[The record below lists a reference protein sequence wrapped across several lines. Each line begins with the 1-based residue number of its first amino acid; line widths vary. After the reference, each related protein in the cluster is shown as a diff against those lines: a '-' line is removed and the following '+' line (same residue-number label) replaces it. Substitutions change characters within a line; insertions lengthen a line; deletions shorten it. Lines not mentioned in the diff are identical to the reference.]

1 MHFVG
6 GEIGVLDDVPTAA
19 ARRAPRAERAAI
31 RILAVGDVYGSLG
44 RRAIKRILPGLRAEV
59 HADLVIVNGENSAG
73 GRGISMRTA
82 REIRD
87 AGADCITTGNHV
99 WAQPDII
106 QVLDDDDLCV
116 IRPLN
121 FPDPAPGVGSR
132 QLTARGRT
140 ITVINAMG
148 RIFMEPL
155 DDPFRAIDTTLLTL
169 DHDPAEGE
177 RPIVL
182 VDIHAEATSEKQ
194 AIAWY
199 LAGRVSAVF
208 GTHTHVPTADT
219 RVLPGGTGY
228 VTDLGMTGPYDSI
241 IGASVDL
248 TIQRFMTQRSVRLR
262 SPDSGDAV
270 LNAVLFEIDAES
282 GACLAVHRVDRQDA
296 GGVEGDARAQGRA
309 PL

>member
-1 MHFVG
+1 M
-6 GEIGVLDDVPTAA
+6 
-19 ARRAPRAERAAI
+19 PRSAGDSPAERGI
-31 RILAVGDVYGSLG
+31 VRILAVGDIYGSLG
-44 RRAIKRILPGLRAEV
+44 RRAAKRLLPGLRAEL
-59 HADLVIVNGENSAG
+59 HPDLVIVNGENSAG

-87 AGADCITTGNHV
+87 AGADVITTGNHV
-99 WAQPDII
+99 WAQPDIN
-106 QVLDDDDLCV
+106 QVLDDDELCV

-121 FPDPAPGVGSR
+121 YPDPAPGTGMAQRTV
-132 QLTARGRT
+132 RGRT
-140 ITVINAMG
+140 VTVINAMG
-148 RIFMEPL
+148 RVFMDPL

-169 DHDPAEGE
+169 EHDPAEGE

-182 VDIHAEATSEKQ
+182 VDFHAEATSEKQ

-208 GTHTHVPTADT
+208 GTHTHVPTADA

-241 IGASVDL
+241 IGASIDL
-248 TIQRFMTQRSVRLR
+248 TIQRFLTQRSLRLR

-270 LNAVLFEIDAES
+270 LNAVMFDIDAAT
-282 GACLAVHRVDRQDA
+282 GACLTAQRVDRQDA
-296 GGVEGDARAQGRA
+296 GGVEDDARAQGRA

>member
-1 MHFVG
+1 V
-6 GEIGVLDDVPTAA
+6 
-19 ARRAPRAERAAI
+19 
-31 RILAVGDVYGSLG
+31 LAVGDVYGSLG
-44 RRAIKRILPGLRAEV
+44 RRAVKRLLPGLRAEV

-87 AGADCITTGNHV
+87 AGADIVTTGNHV

-106 QVLDDDDLCV
+106 QVLEDDDLCV

-121 FPDPAPGVGSR
+121 YPDPAPGRGVI
-132 QLTARGRT
+132 QIQVRGRT
-140 ITVINAMG
+140 ITVMNAMG

-169 DHDPAEGE
+169 EHNPAEGE

-199 LAGRVSAVF
+199 LAGRVSGVF
-208 GTHTHVPTADT
+208 GTHTHVPTADA

-228 VTDLGMTGPYDSI
+228 VTDLGMTGPFDSI
-241 IGASVDL
+241 IGASIDQ
-248 TIQRFMTQRSVRLR
+248 TIQRFLTQRSLRLR

-270 LNAVLFEIDAES
+270 LNAVMFDIDAAT
-282 GACLAVHRVDRQDA
+282 GACLAVERVDRQDA

-309 PL
+309 LL

>member
-1 MHFVG
+1 V
-6 GEIGVLDDVPTAA
+6 
-19 ARRAPRAERAAI
+19 ERGII
-31 RILAVGDVYGSLG
+31 RVLAVGDVYGSLG
-44 RRAIKRILPGLRAEV
+44 RRAVKRLLPGLRAEV

-87 AGADCITTGNHV
+87 AGADVVTTGNHV

-106 QVLDDDDLCV
+106 QVLEDDDLCV

-121 FPDPAPGVGSR
+121 YPDPAPGRGAIQIQV
-132 QLTARGRT
+132 RGRT
-140 ITVINAMG
+140 ITVMNAMG

-169 DHDPAEGE
+169 EHNPAEGE

-199 LAGRVSAVF
+199 LAGRVSGVF
-208 GTHTHVPTADT
+208 GTHTHVPTADA

-228 VTDLGMTGPYDSI
+228 VTDLGMTGPFDSI
-241 IGASVDL
+241 IGASIDQ
-248 TIQRFMTQRSVRLR
+248 TIQRFLTQRSLRLR

-270 LNAVLFEIDAES
+270 LNAVMFDIDAAT
-282 GACLAVHRVDRQDA
+282 GACLAVERVDRQDA

-309 PL
+309 LL